1 MRPGTDLPR
10 SRGAQAAPGVCP
22 GRSEPPACHP
32 GHLPGHG
39 PGPGAMIGGRD
50 SSGAGRSSE
59 SWRPRRCHAL
69 RGYASLCWPASV
81 PAVRSRVVWGRQG
94 DWLSGRAPRS
104 HRGGH
109 WFDPS
114 IAHQLRI
121 WRKARSEDFPD
132 RPHPPRGW
140 GLPVPGPVFSTRMI
154 SPVPSALQLRRM
166 TPPRVVKPPQ
176 SPARSPVST
185 AAGFQLSVPR
195 VAARPGME
203 HRNGSGQP
211 TVPSA
216 EGDPAG
222 RRHRSQA
229 VPGSRA
235 LAAAYAA
242 RTGLAAIFSALSLM
256 AY

>member
-1 MRPGTDLPR
+1 MRPGTDLLR
-10 SRGAQAAPGVCP
+10 SRGARAAPGVCP
-22 GRSEPPACHP
+22 GRSEPPARHP
-32 GHLPGHG
+32 GRLPGHC

-50 SSGAGRSSE
+50 LSGAGRSSE
-59 SWRPRRCHAL
+59 SWRPRRCHAP

-121 WRKARSEDFPD
+121 WHKARSEAFPD
-132 RPHPPRGW
+132 RPHPTRGW
-140 GLPVPGPVFSTRMI
+140 GLPVPGPVFSARMI
-154 SPVPSALQLRRM
+154 SPVPSAPSFHRM
-166 TPPRVVKPPQ
+166 TPPRAVKPPR

-185 AAGFQLSVPR
+185 ASGFQLSVPR
-195 VAARPGME
+195 VAALPGME
-203 HRNGSGQP
+203 HQNGSGQHA
-211 TVPSA
+211 VPVA
-216 EGDPAG
+216 GDDPAP

-235 LAAAYAA
+235 LAAAHAA
-242 RTGLAAIFSALSLM
+242 RTGLAAIFSALSCT